1 MPSGS
6 SWANSWLDTWGTS
19 WGGVPAATI
28 NYQGDGLSRKK
39 RKKKRRQF
47 DDLLAEIERSLHAVL
62 AGPTT
67 EPLVVAELP
76 ILAEGF
82 EAALDRLLLLAEDR
96 KDLSLRIDR
105 LRLQV
110 QLYEVQQRLS
120 QDEEE
125 EMVMLL

>member
-1 MPSGS
+1 MSDFR
-6 SWANSWLDTWGTS
+6 AD
-19 WGGVPAATI
+19 
-28 NYQGDGLSRKK
+28 
-39 RKKKRRQF
+39 
-47 DDLLAEIERSLHAVL
+47 HARCIPVL
-62 AGPTT
+62 ASLNIDEYHDFYVST
-67 EPLVVAELP
+67 L
-76 ILAEGF
+76 GF
-82 EAALDRLLLLAEDR
+82 TAVIYREHNYLIVRRDEMEFHFWLAEDR